1 VRCLYERMLKNRK
14 DFWLRRLLSYR
25 VLVVE
30 DTDLAQGEARVVLR
44 KRDFR
49 FALLNRSDLRRAD
62 LVWADL
68 RSAQM
73 SKTRVDK
80 GKLKDTKL
88 QGADLK
94 VAQLQGADLNSA
106 KLHGAD
112 FLPAVASCST
122 AEQANL
128 NYVLSLLAPLANCV
142 GLFRRKIHDAAKPPT
157 SQPIT

>member
-1 VRCLYERMLKNRK
+1 MNTPGLLPERGAATLEGVKLNIAPNVSAMVASTIAN
-14 DFWLRRLLSYR
+14 DVLSYR

-80 GKLKDTKL
+80 GKLKT
-88 QGADLK
+88 
-94 VAQLQGADLNSA
+94 
-106 KLHGAD
+106 
-112 FLPAVASCST
+112 
-122 AEQANL
+122 
-128 NYVLSLLAPLANCV
+128 LS
-142 GLFRRKIHDAAKPPT
+142 FRALI
-157 SQPIT
+157 